1 MVFVF
6 FILCYTLVSR
16 LLEQEGAN
24 EVSVVAR
31 NNIHNVVSEAYDT
44 LQPKPLRLATDI
56 NLSWAK
62 KFHTLERIRQGSN
75 RN

>member
-1 MVFVF
+1 M
-6 FILCYTLVSR
+6 SR

-31 NNIHNVVSEAYDT
+31 NNIHNVVSGPYDT
-44 LQPKPLRLATDI
+44 LQPKLLRLATDV

-62 KFHTLERIRQGSN
+62 KFTPLKGFVREAIGISPLN
-75 RN
+75 PTDYST